1 MEQRTVMIGLSQLHK
16 PMTIQQARKFGD
28 RNMPNDLKKAGFKTH
43 IFISDLEI
51 NGDLF
56 YRINYG
62 K

>member
-28 RNMPNDLKKAGFKTH
+28 RNMPIDLKKTGFKTY
-43 IFISDLEI
+43 IFISDPEI
-51 NGDLF
+51 NGSLF
-56 YRINYG
+56 FRISYG